1 MDRMERSLNI
11 KAVAEATLVS
21 EEVAQ
26 AEEAAKEEAAK
37 AEAPAKKPA
46 AKKKAPAKKKS
57 S

>member
-26 AEEAAKEEAAK
+26 AEDAAKEAAAK
-37 AEAPAKKPA
+37 AEAPAKTAA
-46 AKKKAPAKKKS
+46 AKKKAPAKNKS

>member
-11 KAVAEATLVS
+11 KAVAEATLIS
-21 EEVAQ
+21 
-26 AEEAAKEEAAK
+26 EEAAKQAPETQPDPTPEEAAK
-37 AEAPAKKPA
+37 KKPA

>member
-21 EEVAQ
+21 EEAASEV
-26 AEEAAKEEAAK
+26 EEKVVE
-37 AEAPAKKPA
+37 KPV
-46 AKKKAPAKKKS
+46 AKKKTSAKKKS

>member
-11 KAVAEATLVS
+11 NAVAEATLVS

>member
-11 KAVAEATLVS
+11 KAVAEATIVS
-21 EEVAQ
+21 EEAANQ
-26 AEEAAKEEAAK
+26 SPEPQPAPAPEEAAK
-37 AEAPAKKPA
+37 KKPA